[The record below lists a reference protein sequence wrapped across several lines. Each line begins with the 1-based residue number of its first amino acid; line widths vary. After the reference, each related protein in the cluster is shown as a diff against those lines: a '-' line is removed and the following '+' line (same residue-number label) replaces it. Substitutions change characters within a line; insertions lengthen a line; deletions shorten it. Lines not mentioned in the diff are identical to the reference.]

1 MSPSFETGY
10 LINVIFSESFV
21 SINGVATQIDNI
33 LIDKFG
39 LTQEHIN
46 ATCQDPDLT
55 GSIRFIYDVSADG
68 KTIIGSA
75 GYGTGEYNWV
85 LKLQCPLTDTPI
97 AVENVTYN
105 SNIAYYANGH
115 INIVGSVDHIEI
127 YNTNGQLVNKQDVT
141 SGNNV
146 IPTNLRQG
154 VYIVKIYNNKL
165 ISTNKII
172 NK

>member
-1 MSPSFETGY
+1 MKKIIAILMS
-10 LINVIFSESFV
+10 L
-21 SINGVATQIDNI
+21 I
-33 LIDKFG
+33 LICSQGIVFADV
-39 LTQEHIN
+39 IS
-46 ATCQDPDLT
+46 DLQ
-55 GSIRFIYDVSADG
+55 AA
-68 KTIIGSA
+68 K
-75 GYGTGEYNWV
+75 V
-85 LKLQCPLTDTPI
+85 LP
-97 AVENVTYN
+97 ENVTYN

-172 NK
+172 IK